1 MKEQPAEDQ
10 GKDEQRKLGESSET
24 TPDSIDQNEMFNE
37 LYESLHQIAD
47 SWWRDQT
54 PSHTLQPTALIHEA
68 YLKLAQSGVVA
79 NDMDHFRAIAAI
91 AMRQILVDHARKK
104 ARLKR
109 GGGDQSGHRV
119 TLSGISQRTSLDP
132 IEVLEI
138 HEAIEKLHSLNPRHA
153 RIVEMRCFADMKIDE
168 IARVLDVSDRTIR
181 TEWRLVQAWMRQ
193 TLLINS

>member
-1 MKEQPAEDQ
+1 MT
-10 GKDEQRKLGESSET
+10 DERTAESS
-24 TPDSIDQNEMFNE
+24 DRHSMFNE
-37 LYESLHQIAD
+37 LYLSLHRLAD

-54 PSHTLQPTALIHEA
+54 PGHTLQPTALIHEA

-79 NDMDHFRAIAAI
+79 HDLDHFRAIAAI
-91 AMRQILVDHARKK
+91 AMRQILVDHARSK

-109 GGGDQSGHRV
+109 GGGAHRV

-138 HEAIEKLHSLNPRHA
+138 HEAIEKLHELNPRHA
-153 RIVEMRCFADMKIDE
+153 RIVEMRCFADMKVAE
-168 IARVLDVSDRTIR
+168 MARVLAVSDRTIR

-193 TLLINS
+193 TLGMGT